1 MSATKAASYSAPET
15 PAHRG
20 LEDKSSLD
28 SLLFERPNIEVEYVT
43 AEFRGEDY
51 RRLIE
56 PMAEFIPEEATCAT
70 SQVLR

>member
-1 MSATKAASYSAPET
+1 MGKFLSCVVVAVQ
-15 PAHRG
+15 
-20 LEDKSSLD
+20 
-28 SLLFERPNIEVEYVT
+28 LFCAFGITEVEYVT